1 MNKKRTIYMSPT
13 LFRIAEKTLGG
24 GFSKRL
30 TEIADRY
37 EMILDS
43 LPLPDFTEEEIMI
56 LGDVVIGVE
65 IDARKIRGL
74 HLDVLDTA
82 AGTAEERQA
91 LMEKLEPLTV
101 GQRLALIE
109 KMTNDE

>member
-13 LFRIAEKTLGG
+13 LFKIAEKTLGG

-37 EMILDS
+37 EMLLNS
-43 LPLPDFTEEEIMI
+43 LPLPDFTETELEA
-56 LGDVVIGVE
+56 LGEVVLGAE

-74 HLDVLDTA
+74 HLDVLDA
-82 AGTAEERQA
+82 ATGTDEERQE
-91 LMEKLEPLTV
+91 LMKKIEPLTI
-101 GQRLALIE
+101 GQRLAIIE
-109 KMTNDE
+109 MIENG